1 MPSDDLIGITSDQ
14 KRRIELLAL
23 NTDKLRSTKV
33 ELGDLS
39 NEANQYYYNT
49 MNQIVFDKYLQQAPA
64 EVLAHNL
71 TMAPKEQISVPKYGM
86 IQLER
91 DHNSKDFSA
100 LFKEFSNSTIYSQP
114 EAILA
119 LQGVKLECNRIKDM
133 DLFNLFIT
141 QPVRIEEFRQ
151 RQEASTNQLLSQLR
165 STWIEGLKNI
175 IMNNFTKPGNGW
187 FNLGNS
193 GDNRNTYE
201 QGKLKRFL
209 TAVRVEMQDV
219 LRILIKRSYTNYHD
233 VVLQFIPDAV
243 EIKSPQEVHNR
254 FNKLKGENPESPAP
268 LFLLDLVKAA
278 NDEFT
283 YTVQRPRFFV
293 EQLLQIFD
301 RTLEELAKIP
311 DIEPR
316 VVGDTFGPGRRD
328 LYLTVPQKPKEKP
341 VAHPEWEKPRKLM
354 DENKWLW
361 DLAES
366 FKEATERSIEPL
378 VEYLKVYEPYRAILQ
393 LDPDAIAKQI
403 HVEDDAGNPRPLEL
417 IKDEI
422 KQTEKKIEELKK
434 EIPEEIHVS
443 CFLINCRDLTALL
456 INKYEHLK
464 KNLTEAI
471 ARRARN
477 ETQRIWSKIGEI
489 QDKIKEVPKDIESL
503 TNLKRFIQ
511 EVPNEVEKIQLD
523 IQACLEIYQV
533 LEDFQFRVSSDDLSK
548 KWQVFGGPKEIL
560 DLVDTRKAVLDKERD
575 KFQHSMLVAQEEF
588 RTTIEQ
594 IDQQIS
600 SFYQFNT
607 IDQYQEIAK
616 MVVTINENLKNM
628 EKQAALF
635 NSREVLFG
643 MEGTDYSKIKQM
655 QRDFKPYSELWL
667 TVNHWFEN
675 SQKWLD
681 DPWEQ
686 LNAPAVE
693 QFVEDATK
701 LMAGNIRFFRDRGMG
716 AMLKI
721 AESLKVHLDEF
732 KPKVPLMVA
741 LRKEGMKHRHWAQI
755 SQKVG
760 FDVYPDEEFTF
771 QKALNLGLLDH
782 LEACSE
788 IGERAFK
795 EFGIEN
801 GLKKMYGE
809 WENILFSTME
819 YKNTKTYVIKGYDE
833 IGATLDDHIVTTQ
846 AMTFSPFKK
855 PFEEEILE
863 WNKKLITLSDILE
876 EWAKVQ
882 AQWMYLQPI
891 FDSPDIA
898 KHLAMESK
906 KFKQVDFHWK
916 NIMTA
921 ANRDKI
927 VLKVCFPEFE
937 NAKDDKNPILERLRK
952 ANEDL
957 EDIQKKLNDYLERKR
972 EAFARF
978 YFLSN
983 DELLEILSQTKDP
996 TAVQPHLRKV
1006 FENID
1011 KVEFD
1016 GQKKIH
1022 AMFSAEGEKV
1032 DFVRIVDP
1040 NAKSVE
1046 FWMGDLEDMMKV
1058 SVRKV
1063 LLESIEN
1070 YKKMKRT
1077 EWVLVHKGQCVL
1089 NGSQVH
1095 WTSEVEDSMRQ
1106 GIDGVKEY
1114 LKKSDGQIS
1123 DLVRLIRTK
1132 LDRQQ
1137 QIAIN
1142 ALIVIDVHA
1151 KDVVEKLVNNQVVDI
1166 AAFEWISQLRYYWD
1180 SNDCFVR
1187 CIQTNF
1193 PYGYEYLGNT
1203 MRLVITPLTDKCYM
1217 TLMGAIRLNL
1227 GGAPAGPAGTGKT
1240 ESTKD
1245 LAKALA
1251 KQCVVFNC
1259 SDSMDHLFVA
1269 KFFKGLSSSGA
1280 WCCFD
1285 EFNRINIEVLSVI
1298 AQQLQC
1304 LFGAKAMG
1312 QTQIEFEGSNIKVQ
1326 PTFSVFI
1333 TMNPGYAGR
1342 TELPDNLKALFRS
1355 VAMMV
1360 PDYALIGEIMLYSFG
1375 FESARDLAKKMVTTF
1390 KLSSEQL
1397 SSQDHYDYGMRAV
1410 RSVINAAGLLKR
1422 QDPDMDEKQL
1432 LLRALRDVNVPKFL
1446 KHDLPLFENIIS
1458 DLFPDTERPKINY
1471 GELLESIRETCEKK
1485 KLQCTESFYGKI
1497 LQLYDTIQVRHGLM
1511 LVGPTGGGK
1520 TSNYYVLRDAISN
1533 LALKRRPGFKT
1544 VHTHILNPKS
1554 ITMGQLYGFSNDTGE
1569 WMDGILAY
1577 IVREC
1582 VRDQSQD
1589 KHWIM
1594 FDGPV
1599 DALWIESMNTVLDD
1613 NKKLCLASGQIL
1625 ILTPQMTMMFEVE
1638 DLAVASPA
1646 TVSRCGMVY
1655 MEPIALG
1662 IKPLIDS
1669 WFNMLP
1675 ANFQSRPTLM
1685 TTLRTLF
1692 DNYIESSIDFVKRSC
1707 KEPVATMQNSLAQS
1721 AIKLLDCYLDKYKDK
1736 TGGGEFRKVPAE
1748 ELNELE
1754 TMLEELFFFSLV
1766 WSVGCTID
1774 LDGRKKFSAWLRHM
1788 MTTNKQTASFPE
1800 EGLVYDYSYSF
1811 KNKKFEPWAEQ
1822 NKGYEVDP
1830 QLSYSE
1836 IVVPTTNYTRML
1848 YLMKTMLTNNIHV
1861 LCPGPTGTGKSLY
1874 SDVLLTSAL
1883 PEEFQYIAI
1892 TFSAQTSANQTQD
1905 TIDSKMEKRRKGIYG
1920 PPTGKKCIIFV
1931 DDLNMPKKE
1940 TYGAQPPIELLRQF
1954 MDHRGWYDRK
1964 TLQFIKLED
1973 LIFLSAMGP
1982 PGGGRS
1988 NITARLVRHFNMVS
2002 YTELDEET
2010 INMIFTTITNS
2021 FYRKFSESIRESIPA
2036 LVETVLHVYNA
2047 VKTDLRPTPTK
2058 SFYTFN
2064 LRDISKVFQGICS
2077 ASDKHCQDVVEI
2089 VRYWYHENMRVFHD
2103 RLTTEEDRTYL
2114 KEILNSQLP
2123 KFNLTLQQVMN
2134 TERLIIGDF
2143 MGNRDAEVKPY
2154 IQVKDLKELLIKMN
2168 EFLDDY
2174 NSIVGGSKNQM
2185 KLVMF
2190 LDACEHIAR
2199 ICRILRQPQGN
2210 ALLLGV
2216 GGSGRQS
2223 LAKMATFIS
2232 SYKLYQIEVIKGYNF
2247 NKWRDD
2253 LKLCLKQ
2260 AGLENR
2266 PTTFLFVDTQIIDE
2280 QMLEDINNVL
2290 NSGDVTNLYKNE
2302 DLEDIYNTCRQD
2314 CVAKK
2319 IQPNKMNMY
2328 SAYLSRIKRNIHCI
2342 IAMSPLGTKFTTRL
2356 RMFPSLINCSTID
2369 WFTEWPE
2376 EALVGV
2382 GKGSLIDAA
2391 ADLEIEPVL
2400 DQLVEM
2406 FKKIHKSVEVISIKY
2421 VQELRRYNYV
2431 TPTSYLE
2438 LLNMFRVILKK
2449 KKIEFTGMVNRL
2461 SSGLDKLMAANEAV
2475 EITKR
2480 DLTEMRPKL
2489 EQAEKETNEMMEK
2502 LMIDKKEADEKQKLV
2517 AEDEIVAQKQTKE
2530 AEETAAKA
2538 QEAVADANATLDKV
2552 LDEIKKL
2559 TSAHLTEIRSFSKPP
2574 EPVVWVLAGLCV
2586 MLGEKVEKKAVP
2598 GSLTNEKR
2606 EDYYGHAKDKLLK
2619 DPKNLLQLLTNFA
2632 NNDKDNIPQD
2642 RIKRLENV
2650 VLSQSEFAKD
2660 RVESSN
2666 EAAKYLRMWIMAMYQ
2681 YNGIYLKTQPLRE
2694 ELAQKKLELAE
2705 AQKALMQKKQEL
2717 EKVNATIRGLQEMYD
2732 QKIAEKQSLEAKKI
2746 ECEVKLDRAQKL
2758 VVGLK
2763 DEKERW
2769 SVEIQELSKGG
2780 VYLAGDSVIAAGMVA
2795 YAGPFT
2801 SEYRQELESLW
2812 IQELEKEGIQHSA
2825 NVSMR
2830 AFLGNPVIIQQWNIY
2845 GLPKDDT
2852 STENGIIISESRRWC
2867 LMIDP
2872 QTQANKYL
2880 KSMAKDHPGGFDAV
2894 KPSEPE
2900 KSLTQKLEMAIQY
2913 GRWIIFEN
2921 VGKELDPMLEPILL
2935 KQTIKQGGEI
2945 VLPFGG
2951 KNVTYNNDFRF
2962 FMTTTIPNPH
2972 YSPETFVKVTIINFA
2987 ITPKGLEEQ
2996 MLAQVVSLESP
3007 MLEMKKIEIVKR
3019 NAEDR
3024 KELKK
3029 IEDAILSSLSA
3040 AEGDILMDE
3049 TLINKLQSSK
3059 KTSTEINQRV
3069 KDSKITEAQTDKS
3082 REEYRPVAIRASI
3095 LFFCIVDLAYIDPM
3109 YQYSLQWFTNLFQMA
3124 VGYAP
3129 TSNELEQRLQNLNDF
3144 FTYSLYENVCR
3155 SLFERHKLNFSLI
3168 LTVKILEGA
3177 KQMNLSEWRY
3187 FLAGYTGDAKPPPNP
3202 TKWIDD
3208 NSWPNIWRQ
3217 FYGMEELEHMKGLEK
3232 HLMQKP
3238 DDFQRIYDSVEAHEE
3253 KLPEPFESKL
3263 DPFEK
3268 LIVLKALRPDKL
3280 KQGIQNWIS
3289 LKMGSQFIEAPTFK
3303 LDKCFKDSSTTTPL
3317 IFVLSAGSDPVADF
3331 NRFAEEMSMGKKS
3344 ETISLGKGQGEKAEK
3359 LVKAFQTK
3367 GGWVLLQNCHLAVT
3381 WMPKLEELCENLRE
3395 DVHPEFR
3402 LWMTSMPTPYFPISV
3417 LQNSIK
3423 MTLEPPTGLKL
3434 NLLRSYENMDD
3445 NELNDC
3451 KKPEAFKKLLFGFC
3465 LFHAIIQDRR
3475 KFGPI
3480 GWNIPYEFTNEDLG
3494 VCKKQLKTFLDEYE
3508 EIPYKVLNF
3517 IGAEINY
3524 GGRVTDDKD
3533 VRLIN
3538 TILAIYITPEV
3549 NYYEIFRMMLT
3560 RFIPTYRRCQTS
3572 IRIRNQ
3578 AYISRRQQE
3587 TKLIISTTSEACL
3600 STLLLKHSDCMRT
3613 PKLPLLRTRCELC

>member
-1 MPSDDLIGITSDQ
+1 MPTNDLSEITPEQ
-14 KRRIELLAL
+14 KRRIEQLAL
-23 NTDKLRSTKV
+23 NTERLRNGKV
-33 ELGDLS
+33 ELSELE
-39 NEANQYYYNT
+39 NEANQYFFT
-49 MNQIVFDKYLQQAPA
+49 AMNKIVFTKYLEEAPT
-64 EVLAHNL
+64 EILSHNL
-71 TMAPKEQISVPKYGM
+71 RLPPKEELEAPQYGM
-86 IQLER
+86 IQLDRSRHSKDYTELF
-91 DHNSKDFSA
+91 KDFSFST
-100 LFKEFSNSTIYSQP
+100 LFSQP
-114 EAILA
+114 EAVIA
-119 LQGVKLECNRIKDM
+119 LQGIKVECNRIKEI
-133 DLFNLFIT
+133 DLFNLYIT
-141 QPVRIEEFRQ
+141 QPMRIEEFRQ
-151 RQEASTNQLLSQLR
+151 RQEASTNQTLSQLKT
-165 STWIEGLKNI
+165 TWIDGLKSI
-175 IMNNFTKPGNGW
+175 ILDNFSKLNDGW
-187 FNLGNS
+187 FSLNNPAHIK
-193 GDNRNTYE
+193 DTYE
-201 QGKLKRFL
+201 HGKLKRFL
-209 TAVRVEMQDV
+209 TTVRIEMQDV
-219 LRILIKRSYTNYHD
+219 LRILIRRSYESYCQTITHY
-233 VVLQFIPDAV
+233 IPGSV
-243 EIKSPQEVHNR
+243 EIKSTNEVLNN
-254 FNKLKGENPESPAP
+254 FPGNDQDSENKKTPTA
-268 LFLLDLVKAA
+268 LFLIDLIKGSR
-278 NDEFT
+278 DEFM
-283 YTVQRPRFFV
+283 YTVQKPRFFV
-293 EQLLQIFD
+293 EQLLHIFD

-311 DIEPR
+311 DLEPR
-316 VVGDTFGPGRRD
+316 IMIDVLGPVMRRD
-328 LYLTVPQKPKEKP
+328 IYLRVPQKPKEKP
-341 VAHPEWEKPRKLM
+341 VKPPDWEKPRRLI
-354 DENKWLW
+354 DENKWVW
-361 DLAES
+361 DLYENLKLS
-366 FKEATERSIEPL
+366 LERAVEPL
-378 VEYLKVYEPYRAILQ
+378 LEYLKIYEPFKAILQ
-393 LDPDAIAKQI
+393 IDPDNYVKQI
-403 HVEDDAGNPRPLEL
+403 QAEEDAGNPRPVEA

-422 KQTEKKIEELKK
+422 RQVEKKIEDLKK

-443 CFLINCRDLTALL
+443 CFLISCRELLSLL

-471 ARRARN
+471 AKRARL
-477 ETQRIWSKIGEI
+477 ETMRIWNKIIDIKE
-489 QDKIKEVPKDIESL
+489 KVKEVPKDIESL

-511 EVPNEVEKIQLD
+511 DVPGELEKIQLE
-523 IQACLEIYQV
+523 ISSCVEIYMM
-533 LEDFQFRVSSDDLSK
+533 LEDFHYRFSTDDMNK
-548 KWQVFGGPKEIL
+548 RWHVFGGPKEIVEL
-560 DLVDTRKAVLDKERD
+560 IDSRKAFLEREKE
-575 KFQHSMLVAQEEF
+575 KLEAGMLADQEEF
-588 RTTIEQ
+588 KESLEQ
-594 IDQQIS
+594 LTRQIS
-600 SFYQFNT
+600 NFHQFNSLN
-607 IDQYQEIAK
+607 QYPDIAK
-616 MVVTINENLKNM
+616 MVMGINENLKNS

-635 NSREVLFG
+635 NSREGLFG
-643 MEGTDYSKIKQM
+643 RDTTDYSQLKQM
-655 QRDFKPYSELWL
+655 QKDFKPYSDLWL
-667 TVNHWFEN
+667 TANYWYEN
-675 SQKWLD
+675 SVKWLD
-681 DPWEQ
+681 DPWDQ
-686 LNAPAVE
+686 LNAPVVE
-693 QFVEDATK
+693 QFMEDSTK
-701 LMAGNIRFFRDRGMG
+701 LMAITMRTFKERGT
-716 AMLKI
+716 AAAPILKI
-721 AESLKVHLDEF
+721 AETVKAQLDEF

-741 LRKEGMKHRHWAQI
+741 LRKEGMKDRHWDQI

-760 FDVYPDEEFTF
+760 FDVHPDEYFCF
-771 QKALNLGLLDH
+771 QKCLDLGLMKSLDI
-782 LEACSE
+782 CIE

-795 EFGIEN
+795 EYGIEN
-801 GLKKMYGE
+801 GLKKMYAE
-809 WENILFSTME
+809 WDNIVFTTQE
-819 YKNTKTYVIKGYDE
+819 YKATKTFVIKGYDE

-863 WNKKLITLSDILE
+863 WNQKLITLSDILE
-876 EWAKVQ
+876 EWAKAQ
-882 AQWMYLQPI
+882 SQWMYLQPI

-898 KHLAMESK
+898 KHLPQENK
-906 KFKQVDFHWK
+906 KFKHVDSQWK
-916 NIMTA
+916 SIMATA
-921 ANRDKI
+921 NKEKN
-927 VLKVCFPEFE
+927 VLRVCFPEFE
-937 NAKDDKNPILERLRK
+937 NPKEANQLLDKLKK

-1016 GQKKIH
+1016 AYKKIH

-1032 DFVRIVDP
+1032 DFVRTLDP
-1040 NAKSVE
+1040 TTKSVE

-1063 LLESIEN
+1063 LLDSIEN
-1070 YKKMKRT
+1070 YKTMKRT
-1077 EWVLVHKGQCVL
+1077 DWVLAHKGQCVL

-1095 WTSEVEDSMRQ
+1095 WTSEVEDAIRK
-1106 GIDGVKEY
+1106 GVDGVGEY
-1114 LKKSDGQIS
+1114 LKKSESQIS

-1151 KDVVEKLVNNQVVDI
+1151 KDVVEKLHQNRIVDI
-1166 AAFEWISQLRYYWD
+1166 GAFEWISQLRYYWE
-1180 SNDCFVR
+1180 NDDCYVK

-1217 TLMGAIRLNL
+1217 TLMGAVRLNL

-1298 AQQLQC
+1298 AQQLQT
-1304 LFGAKAMG
+1304 LFGAKAAG
-1312 QTQIEFEGSNIKVQ
+1312 KIQIEFEGSNIKVQ

-1375 FESARDLAKKMVTTF
+1375 FESARDLARKMVTTF

-1458 DLFPDTERPKINY
+1458 DLFPDTERPKIDY
-1471 GELLESIRETCEKK
+1471 GALLESIQATCEKK
-1485 KLQCTESFYGKI
+1485 KLQCTKSFYEKI

-1520 TSNYYVLRDAISN
+1520 TSNYYVLRDAITS
-1533 LALKRRPGFKT
+1533 LSVQKKPGFT
-1544 VHTHILNPKS
+1544 PVHTHILNPKS
-1554 ITMGQLYGFSNDTGE
+1554 ITMGQLYGFSNETGE
-1569 WMDGILAY
+1569 WIDGVLAY

-1582 VRDQSQD
+1582 VRDQSLD

-1669 WFNMLP
+1669 WFDQLP
-1675 ANFQSRPTLM
+1675 ANFQAKNTLIPAM
-1685 TTLRTLF
+1685 RTLF
-1692 DNYIESSIDFVKRSC
+1692 DTYIESGIDFIKRNC
-1707 KEPVATMQNSLAQS
+1707 KEPVANMPNALAQS
-1721 AIKLLDCYLDKYKDK
+1721 AMKLLDCYLDKYKEKPGADSK
-1736 TGGGEFRKVPAE
+1736 KVTADE
-1748 ELNELE
+1748 INELE
-1754 TMLEELFFFSLV
+1754 SMLEEIFFFSLV
-1766 WSVGCTID
+1766 WSVGCTVD
-1774 LDGRKKFSAWLRHM
+1774 LDGRRKFNSWLR
-1788 MTTNKQTASFPE
+1788 QTMQANNQRVGFPE
-1800 EGLVYDYSYSF
+1800 SGMVYDYYFSF
-1811 KNKKFEPWAEQ
+1811 KNKKYELWTEQ
-1822 NKGYEVDP
+1822 NKAYEVDP
-1830 QLSYSE
+1830 QLSFSE
-1836 IVVPTTNYTRML
+1836 IVVPTNNYTRML
-1848 YLMKTMLTNNIHV
+1848 YLMKLMLTNNIHV

-1874 SDVLLTSAL
+1874 ADALLTTSL
-1883 PEEFQYIAI
+1883 PEEFQYISI

-1905 TIDSKMEKRRKGIYG
+1905 TIDSKMDKRRKGIFG
-1920 PPTGKKCIIFV
+1920 PPTGKRCIIFV

-1964 TLQFIKLED
+1964 SLQFIKLED

-1988 NITARLVRHFNMVS
+1988 SISARIIRHFNMIA
-2002 YTELDEET
+2002 YTDLDEET
-2010 INMIFTTITNS
+2010 ISMIFTTITDS
-2021 FYRKFSESIRESIPA
+2021 FFRKFALPIKESVKT
-2036 LVETVLHVYNA
+2036 LVDTVMHVYDA
-2047 VKTDLRPTPTK
+2047 VKRDLLPTPTK

-2077 ASDKHCQDVVEI
+2077 ANEKNCQEVVEV
-2089 VRYWYHENMRVFHD
+2089 VRYWYHENLRVFHD
-2103 RLTTEEDRTYL
+2103 RLTTEEDRVYL

-2123 KFNLTLQQVMN
+2123 KFGLALDEVMN

-2143 MGNRDAEVKPY
+2143 MGGRELDVKPY
-2154 IQVKDLKELLIKMN
+2154 VQVKNLKDLLTKM
-2168 EFLDDY
+2168 EEYLDDY
-2174 NSIVGGSKNQM
+2174 NSMVGGSKNQM

-2232 SYKLYQIEVIKGYNF
+2232 AYKLFQIEVVKGYNF

-2253 LKLCLKQ
+2253 LKVCLKQ

-2290 NSGDVTNLYKNE
+2290 NSGDVTNLYKAD

-2328 SAYLSRIKRNIHCI
+2328 SAYLARIKRNIHCI

-2376 EALVGV
+2376 EALIGV
-2382 GKGSLIDAA
+2382 GKGALLDCA
-2391 ADLEIEPVL
+2391 ADLGIEPVL
-2400 DQLVEM
+2400 DNLVEM
-2406 FKKIHKSVEVISIKY
+2406 FKKIHKSVETISVKY

-2438 LLNMFRVILKK
+2438 LLNMFKSILRKK
-2449 KKIEFTGMVNRL
+2449 KTEFTNMVNRL
-2461 SSGLDKLMAANEAV
+2461 AGGLAKLKAANEAV
-2475 EITKR
+2475 EITQKE
-2480 DLTEMRPKL
+2480 LTETKPKL
-2489 EQAEKETNEMMEK
+2489 EKAEIETNQMMEK
-2502 LMIDKKEADEKQKLV
+2502 LMIDKKEADEKQKV
-2517 AEDEIVAQKQTKE
+2517 VSKDEIEAQKQTAE

-2538 QEAVADANATLDKV
+2538 QEAVAEANATLDKV
-2552 LDEIKKL
+2552 LEEIKKL
-2559 TSAHLTEIRSFSKPP
+2559 TSNHLTEIRSFSTPP
-2574 EPVVWVLAGLCV
+2574 EPVRQVLAGLCV
-2586 MLGEKVEKKAVP
+2586 MLGEKVEKKPVP
-2598 GSLTNEKR
+2598 GSLTEKR
-2606 EDYYGHAKDKLLK
+2606 EDYYGHAKEKLLK
-2619 DPKNLLQLLTNFA
+2619 EPKALLDNLTNFA
-2632 NNDKDNIPQD
+2632 NNEKDNIPLD
-2642 RIKRLENV
+2642 RIRRLEEKIMTNP
-2650 VLSQSEFAKD
+2650 EFAKE
-2660 RVESSN
+2660 RVEKSN
-2666 EAAKYLRMWIMAMYQ
+2666 EAAKYLHMWIMAMYQ
-2681 YNGIYLKTQPLRE
+2681 YNKIFLKTQPLRD
-2694 ELAQKKLELAE
+2694 ELAQKKQELAAKQLQLHE
-2705 AQKALMQKKQEL
+2705 KKREL
-2717 EKVNATIRGLQEMYD
+2717 EKVNATIRSLQEMYD
-2732 QKIAEKQSLEAKKI
+2732 QKIAEKLSLEARKK
-2746 ECEVKLDRAQKL
+2746 ECELKLDRAQKL

-2769 SVEIQELSKGG
+2769 GVEIQVLSQGG
-2780 VYLAGDSVIAAGMVA
+2780 VYLAGDSVVAAAMVA
-2795 YAGPFT
+2795 YSGPFT
-2801 SEYRQELESLW
+2801 SEYRQELENMW
-2812 IQELEKEGIQHSA
+2812 IQELSKEGIQRSE

-2830 AFLGNPVIIQQWNIY
+2830 AFLGNPVLTQQWNIY

-2880 KSMAKDHPGGFDAV
+2880 KNMAKDNPGGFDAV

-2900 KSLTQKLEMAIQY
+2900 KTLTQKLEMAIQY
-2913 GRWIIFEN
+2913 GRWIIYEN
-2921 VGKELDPMLEPILL
+2921 VGKDLDPILEPILL
-2935 KQTIKQGGEI
+2935 KQTSKQGGEL

-2951 KNVTYNNDFRF
+2951 KNITYSSDFRF
-2962 FMTTTIPNPH
+2962 FMTTTMPNPH
-2972 YSPETFVKVTIINFA
+2972 YPPETFVKVTIINFA

-2996 MLAQVVSLESP
+2996 MLAQIVTLENP
-3007 MLEMKKIEIVKR
+3007 QLEQKKIEIVKK

-3024 KELKK
+3024 KMLQQV
-3029 IEDAILSSLSA
+3029 EDAILSSLSA

-3059 KTSTEINQRV
+3059 KTSTDINQRV
-3069 KDSKITEAQTDKS
+3069 KDSKVTEAQTDKS

-3095 LFFCIVDLAYIDPM
+3095 LFFCIVDLSNIDPM

-3129 TSNELEQRLQNLNDF
+3129 TSNQLDQRLKNLNEY

-3155 SLFERHKLNFSLI
+3155 SLFEKHKLNFSLI

-3177 KQMNLSEWRY
+3177 KDMNLQEWRY
-3187 FLAGYTGDAKPPPNP
+3187 FLAGYTGDAKVPSNV

-3217 FYGMEELEHMKGLEK
+3217 FYGMEQIENMKGIEK
-3232 HLMQKP
+3232 HFMEKP
-3238 DDFQRIYDSVEAHEE
+3238 DDFRNIYDAVEAHEE
-3253 KLPEPFESKL
+3253 KLPEPWESKL

-3289 LKMGSQFIEAPTFK
+3289 LKMGTQFIEAPTFK

-3331 NRFAEEMSMGKKS
+3331 NRFAEEMGMTKKS

-3359 LVKAFQTK
+3359 LVKNYQSR

-3381 WMPKLEELCENLRE
+3381 WMPKLEELCENLKD

-3402 LWMTSMPTPYFPISV
+3402 LWMTSMPTPAFPISV

-3451 KKPEAFKKLLFGFC
+3451 KKPEVFKKLLFGFC

-3480 GWNIPYEFTNEDLG
+3480 GWNIAYEFTNEDLG
-3494 VCKKQLKTFLDEYE
+3494 VCKKQLKVFLDEYE
-3508 EIPYKVLNF
+3508 EVPYKVLNF

-3538 TILAIYITPEV
+3538 TILAIYINPDV
-3549 NYYEIFRMMLT
+3549 IPLT
-3560 RFIPTYRRCQTS
+3560 
-3572 IRIRNQ
+3572 
-3578 AYISRRQQE
+3578 
-3587 TKLIISTTSEACL
+3587 
-3600 STLLLKHSDCMRT
+3600 
-3613 PKLPLLRTRCELC
+3613 

>member
-1 MPSDDLIGITSDQ
+1 MPTNDLSEISPEQ
-14 KRRIELLAL
+14 QRRIELLAL
-23 NTDKLRSTKV
+23 NTEKLRNAN
-33 ELGDLS
+33 LDLKQLES
-39 NEANQYYYNT
+39 EATRFYTTT
-49 MNQIVFDKYLQQAPA
+49 MSKIVFEKYLEEAP
-64 EVLAHNL
+64 EEILSHNL
-71 TMAPKEQISVPKYGM
+71 TFPPKEEAEVPQYGM

-91 DHNSKDFSA
+91 GRLSKDYTELFKDFSFA
-100 LFKEFSNSTIYSQP
+100 TFYSQK
-114 EAILA
+114 EAVEA
-119 LQGVKLECNRIKDM
+119 LQAIKVECNRVKDM
-133 DLFNLFIT
+133 EIFNLYIG
-141 QPVRIEEFRQ
+141 QPMRIEEFRQ
-151 RQEASTNQLLSQLR
+151 RQEVSTSQILNQLRGAWLDSLKGIFMVNFSKVQDGWFSLGDPVQIR
-165 STWIEGLKNI
+165 ST
-175 IMNNFTKPGNGW
+175 
-187 FNLGNS
+187 
-193 GDNRNTYE
+193 YE
-201 QGKLKRFL
+201 HGKLKRFL
-209 TAVRVEMQDV
+209 TAVRLEMQDV
-219 LRILIKRSYTNYHD
+219 LRVLIKDSYESYCET
-233 VVLQFIPDAV
+233 LISFLPQSV
-243 EIKSPQEVHNR
+243 EIRAPNDVINH
-254 FNKLKGENPESPAP
+254 FAENPKDPFKKERHP
-268 LFLLDLVKAA
+268 LFVVDMIKGAK
-278 NDEFT
+278 DEFM
-283 YTVQRPRFFV
+283 YTVQRPKYFV
-293 EQLLQIFD
+293 EQLLHIFD
-301 RTLEELAKIP
+301 RTLEELARIP
-311 DIEPR
+311 DLEPK
-316 VVGDTFGPGRRD
+316 VMSDSLGPMRRD
-328 LYLTVPQKPKEKP
+328 VFLRVPKRPKEKP
-341 VAHPEWEKPRKLM
+341 VKPPEWEKPRRLI
-354 DENKWLW
+354 DENEWLW
-361 DLAES
+361 NLYDNLKIALE
-366 FKEATERSIEPL
+366 KAIEPL
-378 VEYLKVYEPYRAILQ
+378 YEYVKVYDPFRAILQ
-393 LDPDAIAKQI
+393 LDPEQYSKQI
-403 HVEDDAGNPRPLEL
+403 QSEEDAGNPRPVEALKE
-417 IKDEI
+417 EI
-422 KQTEKKIEELKK
+422 RQVEKKIEELKK
-434 EIPEEIHVS
+434 EIPEEVHVS
-443 CFLINCRDLTALL
+443 CFLINCRELLLMLT
-456 INKYEHLK
+456 NKYEQLK
-464 KNLTEAI
+464 KNLIDLI
-471 ARRARN
+471 AKRARS
-477 ETQRIWSKIGEI
+477 ETQRIWAKIIEM
-489 QDKIKEVPKDIESL
+489 QEKVKEQPADIESL
-503 TNLKRFIQ
+503 TNLKKYIQ
-511 EVPNEVEKIQLD
+511 DVPNELEKVQTEIQNCLD
-523 IQACLEIYQV
+523 IFTL
-533 LEDFQFRVSSDDLSK
+533 LEDFQYRFPTDDLSK
-548 KWQVFGGPKEIL
+548 RWHVFGGPKDIL
-560 DLVDTRKAVLDKERD
+560 ELVENRKAVLDKERE
-575 KFQHSMLVAQEEF
+575 KFQNNMLTSQEEF
-588 RTTIEQ
+588 KESLEQ
-594 IDQQIS
+594 IDRQILEFHQHS
-600 SFYQFNT
+600 DIN
-607 IDQYQEIAK
+607 QYQEVAK
-616 MVVTINENLKNM
+616 KVNTINENLKNF
-628 EKQAALF
+628 EKQAQLF
-635 NSREVLFG
+635 NSRELLFG
-643 MEGTDYSKIKQM
+643 METTDYSKLKQM
-655 QRDFKPYSELWL
+655 QKEFKPYSDLWL
-667 TVNHWFEN
+667 TANYWFEN
-675 SQKWLD
+675 SVKWLD
-681 DPWEQ
+681 DPWET

-693 QFVEDATK
+693 NFVEDSTK
-701 LMAGNIRFFRDRGMG
+701 LMAGNIRFFKDKGITP
-716 AMLKI
+716 MLKI
-721 AESLKVHLDEF
+721 AETVKAQLDEF

-741 LRKEGMKHRHWAQI
+741 LRKDGMKERHWEQI

-760 FDVYPDEEFTF
+760 YEVKPDEFFTF
-771 QKALNLGLLDH
+771 QKCLDLGLMKN
-782 LEACSE
+782 LEACVE
-788 IGERAFK
+788 VGERAYK

-801 GLKKMYGE
+801 GLRKMYAE
-809 WENILFSTME
+809 WENILFTTQE

-855 PFEEEILE
+855 PFEAEILE
-863 WNKKLITLSDILE
+863 WNQKLITLSDILE

-891 FDSPDIA
+891 FDSADIA
-898 KHLAMESK
+898 KHLAQENK
-906 KFKQVDFHWK
+906 KFKQVDNVWK
-916 NIMTA
+916 TVMTN
-921 ANRDKI
+921 ANRDKV
-927 VLKVCFPEFE
+927 VLKVCFPELE
-937 NAKDDKNPILERLRK
+937 HMKDSGTNQLLEKLRK

-1016 GQKKIH
+1016 ATKKIH
-1022 AMFSAEGEKV
+1022 AMFSAEGERV
-1032 DFVRIVDP
+1032 DFVRVLDP
-1040 NAKSVE
+1040 AGKSVE
-1046 FWMGDLEDMMKV
+1046 FWMGDLEDMMKT
-1058 SVRKV
+1058 SVRQV

-1070 YKKMKRT
+1070 YKTMKRAN
-1077 EWVLVHKGQCVL
+1077 WVLSHKGQCVL

-1095 WTSEVEDSMRQ
+1095 WTAEVEEAIRK
-1106 GIDGVKEY
+1106 GTDGVKEY
-1114 LKKSDGQIS
+1114 LKKSEDQIS
-1123 DLVRLIRTK
+1123 ELVRLIRTK

-1151 KDVVEKLVNNQVVDI
+1151 KDVVEKLHTNAIVDI
-1166 AAFEWISQLRYYWD
+1166 GAFEWISQLRYYWE
-1180 SNDCFVR
+1180 NDDCYVK

-1217 TLMGAIRLNL
+1217 TLMGAVRLNL

-1298 AQQLQC
+1298 AQQLQT
-1304 LFGAKAMG
+1304 LFGAKAAG
-1312 QTQIEFEGSNIKVQ
+1312 QLQIDFEGSNIRVQ

-1375 FESARDLAKKMVTTF
+1375 FESARDLARKMVTTF

-1458 DLFPDTERPKINY
+1458 DLFPDTERPKIDY
-1471 GELLESIRETCEKK
+1471 GALLESIQATCEKK
-1485 KLQCTESFYGKI
+1485 KLQCTKSFYEKI

-1520 TSNYYVLRDAISN
+1520 TSNYYVLRDAMT
-1533 LALKRRPGFKT
+1533 ALHAQKKPGFYP

-1569 WMDGILAY
+1569 WIDGVLAY

-1582 VRDQSQD
+1582 VRDQSLD
-1589 KHWIM
+1589 KHWVM

-1662 IKPLIDS
+1662 MKPLIDS
-1669 WFNMLP
+1669 WFGQLP
-1675 ANFQSRPTLM
+1675 ANFQAKKTLIPSI
-1685 TTLRTLF
+1685 RALF
-1692 DNYIESSIDFVKRSC
+1692 DNYIEPGIDFVKRNC
-1707 KEPVATMQNSLAQS
+1707 KEPVPSMPNSLVQS
-1721 AIKLLDCYLDKYKDK
+1721 AIRLLDCYLDKYKEKPGLDS
-1736 TGGGEFRKVPAE
+1736 RKVTPDE
-1748 ELNELE
+1748 INELE
-1754 TMLEELFFFSLV
+1754 SMLEEIFFFSLI
-1766 WSVGCTID
+1766 WSVGCTVD
-1774 LDGRKKFSAWLRHM
+1774 LEGRRKFNAWLR
-1788 MTTNKQTASFPE
+1788 QTMQANSQRAAFPE
-1800 EGLVYDYSYSF
+1800 SGLVYDYCYNF
-1811 KNKKFEPWAEQ
+1811 KNKKFELWTEQ
-1822 NKGYEVDP
+1822 NRVFEIDP
-1830 QLSYSE
+1830 QLSFSE
-1836 IVVPTTNYTRML
+1836 IVVPTNNYTRML
-1848 YLMKTMLTNNIHV
+1848 YLMKIMLTNNIHV

-1874 SDVLLTSAL
+1874 ADALLTTGL
-1883 PEEFQYIAI
+1883 PEEFQYITI

-1905 TIDSKMEKRRKGIYG
+1905 TIDSKMDKRRKGIYG
-1920 PPTGKKCIIFV
+1920 PPSGKKCIIFV

-1954 MDHRGWYDRK
+1954 MDHKGWYDRK
-1964 TLQFIKLED
+1964 SLQFIKLED
-1973 LIFLSAMGP
+1973 LVYLSAMGP
-1982 PGGGRS
+1982 PGGGRTS
-1988 NITARLVRHFNMVS
+1988 ISARIIRHFNMIS
-2002 YTELDEET
+2002 YTDLDEET
-2010 INMIFTTITNS
+2010 ISMIFTTITNS
-2021 FYRKFSESIRESIPA
+2021 FFRKFATPIRESIDT
-2036 LVETVLHVYNA
+2036 LVGTVLHVYNA
-2047 VKTDLRPTPTK
+2047 VKRDLLPTPTK

-2077 ASDKHCQDVVEI
+2077 ASEKHCQEVVEV
-2089 VRYWYHENMRVFHD
+2089 VRYWYHENLRVFHD
-2103 RLTTEEDRTYL
+2103 RLTTEEDRKYL

-2123 KFNLTLQQVMN
+2123 QFGLQLNDVMN

-2143 MGNRDAEVKPY
+2143 MGGREVDVKPY
-2154 IQVKDLKELLIKMN
+2154 IQVKDLKELLTKM
-2168 EFLDDY
+2168 EEYLDDY

-2232 SYKLYQIEVIKGYNF
+2232 AYRLFQIEVVKGYNF

-2253 LKLCLKQ
+2253 LKVCLKQ

-2290 NSGDVTNLYKNE
+2290 NSGDVTNLYKVD

-2314 CVAKK
+2314 CIAKK

-2328 SAYLSRIKRNIHCI
+2328 SAYLARIKRNIHCI
-2342 IAMSPLGTKFTTRL
+2342 IAMSPLGSKFTTRL

-2376 EALVGV
+2376 EALIGV
-2382 GKGSLIDAA
+2382 GKGALLDVAA
-2391 ADLEIEPVL
+2391 ELEIEPVM
-2400 DQLVEM
+2400 DSLVEM

-2438 LLNMFRVILKK
+2438 LLNLFKMILRKK
-2449 KKIEFTGMVNRL
+2449 KAEFTGMVNRL
-2461 SSGLDKLMAANEAV
+2461 AGGLDKLKAANEAV
-2475 EITKR
+2475 EITQR
-2480 DLTEMRPKL
+2480 ELTETKPML
-2489 EQAEKETNEMMEK
+2489 EKAEIETNEMMEK
-2502 LMIDKKEADEKQKLV
+2502 LMVDKQVADEKQKVV
-2517 AEDEIVAQKQTKE
+2517 AKDEIEAQKQTAE

-2538 QEAVADANATLDKV
+2538 QEAVAEANATLDKV
-2552 LDEIKKL
+2552 LEEIKKL
-2559 TSAHLTEIRSFSKPP
+2559 NSGHLTEIRSFSTPP
-2574 EPVVWVLAGLCV
+2574 EPVRQVLAGLCV

-2598 GSLTNEKR
+2598 GSLTNEKK

-2619 DPKNLLQLLTNFA
+2619 DPKALLALLTNFA
-2632 NNDKDNIPQD
+2632 NNEKDNIPQD
-2642 RIKRLENV
+2642 RIRRLEERIMSN
-2650 VLSQSEFAKD
+2650 SEFAKE
-2660 RVESSN
+2660 RVENSN
-2666 EAAKYLRMWIMAMYQ
+2666 EAAKYLHMWIMAMYQ
-2681 YNGIYLKTQPLRE
+2681 YNKIFLKTQPLRD
-2694 ELAQKKLELAE
+2694 ELAAKKKELAAKQLELHEKRA
-2705 AQKALMQKKQEL
+2705 EL
-2717 EKVNATIRGLQEMYD
+2717 EKVTNTIRRLQEMYD
-2732 QKIAEKQSLEAKKI
+2732 QKIAEKQSLEARKK
-2746 ECEVKLDRAQKL
+2746 ECELKLDRAQKL

-2769 SVEIQELSKGG
+2769 GIEIQELSKGG
-2780 VYLAGDSVIAAGMVA
+2780 VYLAGDSVIAAAMVA
-2795 YAGPFT
+2795 YSGPFT
-2801 SEYRQELESLW
+2801 SEYRQELENSWVEGLA
-2812 IQELEKEGIQHSA
+2812 KEGIKRT
-2825 NVSMR
+2825 NGVSMR
-2830 AFLGNPVIIQQWNIY
+2830 SFLGNPVVTQQWNIY

-2880 KSMAKDHPGGFDAV
+2880 KNMAKEHPGGFDPV

-2913 GRWIIFEN
+2913 GRWIIYEN
-2921 VGKELDPMLEPILL
+2921 VGKDLDPMLEPILL
-2935 KQTIKQGGEI
+2935 KQTIKQGGEL

-2951 KNVTYNNDFRF
+2951 KNVTYNTDFRF

-2972 YSPETFVKVTIINFA
+2972 YPPETFVKVTIINFA

-2996 MLAQVVSLESP
+2996 MLAQIVTLENP
-3007 MLEMKKIEIVKR
+3007 QLEQKKIEIVKK

-3024 KELKK
+3024 KMLQQV
-3029 IEDAILSSLSA
+3029 EDAILSSLSA

-3059 KTSTEINQRV
+3059 KTSTDINQRV
-3069 KDSKITEAQTDKS
+3069 KDSKATEAQTDKS

-3095 LFFCIVDLAYIDPM
+3095 LFFCIVDLSNIDPM

-3129 TSNELEQRLQNLNDF
+3129 TSNQLEQRLKNLNEY

-3155 SLFERHKLNFSLI
+3155 SLFEKHKLNFSLI

-3177 KQMNLSEWRY
+3177 KDMNLQEWRY
-3187 FLAGYTGDAKPPPNP
+3187 FLAGYTGDAKVPPNA

-3217 FYGMEELEHMKGLEK
+3217 FYGMEQLENMKGIEK
-3232 HLMQKP
+3232 HFMEKP
-3238 DDFQRIYDSVEAHEE
+3238 DDFRSIYDAVEAHEE
-3253 KLPEPFESKL
+3253 KLPEPWESKL

-3289 LKMGSQFIEAPTFK
+3289 LKMGPQFIEAPTFK

-3317 IFVLSAGSDPVADF
+3317 IFVLSPGSDPVADF
-3331 NRFAEEMSMGKKS
+3331 NRFAEEMGMSKKS

-3359 LVKAFQTK
+3359 LAKSYQAR

-3381 WMPKLEELCENLRE
+3381 WMPKLEELCENLKE

-3480 GWNIPYEFTNEDLG
+3480 GWNIAYEFTNEDLG

-3533 VRLIN
+3533 VRLIK
-3538 TILAIYITPEV
+3538 TILSIYINPDV
-3549 NYYEIFRMMLT
+3549 NFLYTLT
-3560 RFIPTYRRCQTS
+3560 S
-3572 IRIRNQ
+3572 VM
-3578 AYISRRQQE
+3578 
-3587 TKLIISTTSEACL
+3587 KLF
-3600 STLLLKHSDCMRT
+3600 
-3613 PKLPLLRTRCELC
+3613 